1 MAKRF
6 KELETNKPAVVTA
19 LLLDV
24 EEKQTK
30 NGGTYCR
37 LTLSDGIDKIIANR
51 WDVQAEALAP
61 FKRSLVSAVVTAGIY
76 QGNPSYTVSTL
87 KDAPTTARIEDYIE
101 SAPLS
106 GEEMYKYI
114 LDILR
119 SRLQAEGDHLLKLT
133 ERIYE
138 DNKEKLLRW
147 SAAKSVH
154 HNCYGG
160 LLYHTYRM
168 MLAAKSLTDVYPL
181 ASEVL
186 LPAVALHDIGK
197 IEELQTDE
205 LGVADYT
212 NEGNLLGHTLL
223 GIAIVDDM
231 ARKLFGE
238 TPDEKTEEMLRQLKH
253 AIAAHH
259 GRLEWGALAVPATR
273 EAMLLHELDMIDSRM
288 YQFEKIERDLAPGTM
303 SDRVATLDGAR
314 IYHPMYARD

>member
-1 MAKRF
+1 MGCQDGL
-6 KELETNKPAVVTA
+6 LE
-19 LLLDV
+19 
-24 EEKQTK
+24 
-30 NGGTYCR
+30 
-37 LTLSDGIDKIIANR
+37 
-51 WDVQAEALAP
+51 P
-61 FKRSLVSAVVTAGIY
+61 FKRGLVSAVVTAGVY
-76 QGNPSYTVSTL
+76 QGSPSYTVSTL
-87 KDAPTTARIEDYIE
+87 KEAPATARIEDYIE

-106 GEEMYKYI
+106 GEEMYKCI

-147 SAAKSVH
+147 STAKSVH

-181 ASEVL
+181 TSEVL

-223 GIAIVDDM
+223 GIVMIDDT

-238 TPDEKTEEMLRQLKH
+238 TPDEKTEDMLRQLKH

-273 EAMLLHELDMIDSRM
+273 EAMLLHELDMIDSRVHPVREDQTGLCPRGLCPTVSPHWTVRG
-288 YQFEKIERDLAPGTM
+288 YTIRCTPGTNHMRKTPRM
-303 SDRVATLDGAR
+303 SGVFFSITNTKRAAREGAAAR
-314 IYHPMYARD
+314 GGTIY